1 MPFSNTETP
10 KYYKIFRDKVLE
22 GEIPVNEYVSMEMN
36 RIDSLI
42 KDPGVYY
49 NGDIVEGFISF
60 CENELTLV
68 DGSDLH
74 MLDTYKLW
82 AEQVYGWWYYEEL
95 SVYQPSADNHG
106 GNYVRKKVLKRL
118 INKQFIIL
126 GRGGA
131 KTLYN
136 TCHHA
141 YGLTVDTSTTSQI
154 SVSYTMRQAEETL
167 GPFKTAIARSRGP
180 LFKFLTEGS
189 IQNTTGSKANRVK
202 LSPTKKGIE
211 NLLTNSLLEVCPMAI
226 DKLQGFRHKYA
237 TVDEWLSCDIRED
250 PIAAIEQGSSK
261 IDDYLIIATSS
272 EGNVRG
278 SRGDT
283 IKMELLSILKGEYFN
298 PHVSIWWYKLDSIDE
313 INNPAMWVKA
323 NPNIGKTVT
332 YSTYQREV
340 ERAESNPSVRNEII
354 AKRFGI
360 PLEGYTYFFT
370 YEETQKHP
378 RCTFW
383 ELPCSIGADLSL
395 GDDFCAF
402 TFFFPLRNER
412 FGIKTRCYITELT
425 LSRLPRATRDK
436 YEDFIKEGSLCI
448 MNGAVLNMMA
458 VYEDLESY
466 IETNKYDPVCLGYDP
481 YNAKEFVSRWE
492 SEHGPYGIVKV
503 IQGSK
508 TESVPLGELKKLSET
523 RKLVFDQDLMSFGM
537 QNCIALEDSNGNRKL
552 SKRRREDKIDSV
564 AAMMDAYIAYKSNI
578 DMFE

>member
-1 MPFSNTETP
+1 MPFSNTAVP
-10 KYYKIFRDKVLE
+10 KYYKIFRDEVLK
-22 GEIPVNEYVSMEMN
+22 GTIPVNEYISMEMN

-82 AEQVYGWWYYEEL
+82 AEQVYGWWYYEER
-95 SVYQPSADNHG
+95 SVYQPSKNNHG
-106 GNYVRKKVLKRL
+106 GKYVQKKVLKRL
-118 INKQFIIL
+118 TNKQFIIL

-167 GPFKTAIARSRGP
+167 GPLKTAIARSKGP
-180 LFKFLTEGS
+180 LFRFLTEGS

-211 NLLTNSLLEVCPMAI
+211 NLLTNSILEVCPMSI

-237 TVDEWLSCDIRED
+237 SVDEWLSCDIRED

-298 PHVSIWWYKLDSIDE
+298 PHVSIWWYKLDNIEE
-313 INNPAMWVKA
+313 INDPSMWPKA
-323 NPNIGKTVT
+323 NPNIGKTVS

-370 YEETQKHP
+370 YEETKKHP

-383 ELPCSIGADLSL
+383 ELPCSVGADLSL

-402 TFFFPLRNER
+402 TFFFPLRNEKY
-412 FGIKTRCYITELT
+412 GIKTRCYITELT
-425 LSRLPRATRDK
+425 LSKLPRATRER
-436 YEDFIKEGSLCI
+436 YEDFINEGSLCV
-448 MNGAVLNMMA
+448 MDGAVLNIMA
-458 VYEDLESY
+458 VYDDLDAY
-466 IETNKYDPVCLGYDP
+466 IDNNKYDPQCIGYDP
-481 YNAKEFVSRWE
+481 YNAKDFIARWE
-492 SEHGPYGIVKV
+492 AEHGPYGIVKV

-508 TESVPLGELKKLSET
+508 TESVPLGELKKLSEI
-523 RKLVFDQDLMSFGM
+523 RKLVFDQELMSFGM

-552 SKRRREDKIDSV
+552 SKKRREDKIDSV
-564 AAMMDAYIAYKSNI
+564 AAMMDAYIAYKAN
-578 DMFE
+578 MELFE

>member
-1 MPFSNTETP
+1 MPFSNTAVP
-10 KYYKIFRDKVLE
+10 KYYKIFRDEVLK
-22 GEIPVNEYVSMEMN
+22 GTIPVNEYISMEMN

-82 AEQVYGWWYYEEL
+82 AEQVYGWWYYEER
-95 SVYQPSADNHG
+95 SVYQPSKDNHG
-106 GNYVRKKVLKRL
+106 GKYVQKKVLKRL
-118 INKQFIIL
+118 TNKQFIIL

-167 GPFKTAIARSRGP
+167 GPLKTAIARSKGP
-180 LFKFLTEGS
+180 LFRFLTEGS

-211 NLLTNSLLEVCPMAI
+211 NLLTNSILEVCPMSI

-237 TVDEWLSCDIRED
+237 SVDEWLSCDIRED

-298 PHVSIWWYKLDSIDE
+298 PHVSIWWYKLDNIEE
-313 INNPAMWVKA
+313 INDPSMWPKA
-323 NPNIGKTVT
+323 NPNIGKTVS

-370 YEETQKHP
+370 YEETKKHP

-383 ELPCSIGADLSL
+383 ELPCSVGADLSL

-402 TFFFPLRNER
+402 TFFFPLRNEKY
-412 FGIKTRCYITELT
+412 GIKTRCYITELT
-425 LSRLPRATRDK
+425 LSKLPRATRER
-436 YEDFIKEGSLCI
+436 YEDFINEGSLCV
-448 MNGAVLNMMA
+448 MDGAVLNIMA
-458 VYEDLESY
+458 VYDDLDAY
-466 IETNKYDPVCLGYDP
+466 IDNNKYDPQCIGYDP
-481 YNAKEFVSRWE
+481 YNAKDFIARWE
-492 SEHGPYGIVKV
+492 AEHGPYGIVKV

-508 TESVPLGELKKLSET
+508 TESVPLGELKKLSEI
-523 RKLVFDQDLMSFGM
+523 RKLVFDQELMSFGM

-552 SKRRREDKIDSV
+552 SKKRREDKIDSV
-564 AAMMDAYIAYKSNI
+564 AAMMDAYIAYKAN
-578 DMFE
+578 MELFE